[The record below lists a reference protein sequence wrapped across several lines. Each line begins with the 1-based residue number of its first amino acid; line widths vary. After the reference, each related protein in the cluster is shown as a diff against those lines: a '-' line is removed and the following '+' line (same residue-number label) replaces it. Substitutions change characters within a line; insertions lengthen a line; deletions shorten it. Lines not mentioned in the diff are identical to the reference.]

1 MAIFD
6 TADRQRIVDALS
18 LAEELNRPSSILA
31 SLMTTRETD
40 DTSYGVDRVTD
51 IKNALD
57 DLESL
62 QENLS
67 EPANSAVRRENFE
80 GKYEV
85 EYAVSDTQQGYKRQ
99 KTRHINNIKKW
110 LDPDQRLEPYVLS
123 GRVIRTL

>member
-1 MAIFD
+1 MTIFD

-57 DLESL
+57 DLECL
-62 QENLS
+62 KETLN
-67 EPANSAVRRENFE
+67 EPANSAVSRENFE

-85 EYAVSDTQQGYKRQ
+85 EYAVSDTQKGYKQQ
-99 KTRHINNIKKW
+99 KARHINNIKKW